1 MSLRLTTGLMRQYC
15 NQHIDRLYKDAR
27 VIRSNEFCAF
37 YILMAERVVVKI
49 QTSILISDTKA
60 AKQR

>member
-27 VIRSNEFCAF
+27 VIRPIEICGFD
-37 YILMAERVVVKI
+37 ILMTERVVVEI
-49 QTSILISDTKA
+49 QTSILISDTKTV
-60 AKQR
+60 KLH